1 MPITDAMRGE
11 PLADFLDA
19 AVDAARL
26 AGAVIRDGAARR
38 ASIVIERKTINDFV
52 SIVDKSAERAI
63 IGALSA
69 RFPTHAFKAE
79 ESGEAGTSTH
89 TWLIDPLDGTTN
101 FLHGFPHYCVSIA
114 LRIHDTVM
122 VGVVHDPT
130 SGRLFTAIRGQG
142 AYLDGAPIRVAER
155 AGLAEAIVGTGLPYR
170 NWGYLDDY
178 MASLREIMQR
188 CAGVRRPG
196 AAALDLAYVSAGWTD
211 GHWER
216 DLNAWDVGAA
226 SLLVEE
232 AGGVV
237 STFAGDA
244 GFLDSG
250 HIVVGTPGVHAELLG
265 VLARYPALAA

>member
-1 MPITDAMRGE
+1 VPITDAMRGE

-52 SIVDKSAERAI
+52 SIVDQS
-63 IGALSA
+63 
-69 RFPTHAFKAE
+69 
-79 ESGEAGTSTH
+79 
-89 TWLIDPLDGTTN
+89 
-101 FLHGFPHYCVSIA
+101 
-114 LRIHDTVM
+114 
-122 VGVVHDPT
+122 
-130 SGRLFTAIRGQG
+130 
-142 AYLDGAPIRVAER
+142 AER